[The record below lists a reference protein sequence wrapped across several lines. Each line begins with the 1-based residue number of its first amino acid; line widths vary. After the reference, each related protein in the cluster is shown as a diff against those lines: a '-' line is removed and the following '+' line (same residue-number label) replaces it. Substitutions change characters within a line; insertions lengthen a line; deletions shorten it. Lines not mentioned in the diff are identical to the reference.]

1 MSEPVSAESQGRV
14 RRLRPE
20 VVAKISAGEMILRP
34 LSVAK
39 ELLENSLDA
48 GAGRIEIEIREAAD
62 RFISCAD
69 DGCGMTGE
77 EVRLAVE
84 RHATSKLREEEDLLA
99 VRTLGFRGEA
109 LPSIARVARLRIL
122 TSQDGAEGTEIR
134 LRGGHLESVKPSPR
148 GRGTTVEVEDLFFNS
163 PVRKRFLRSPAGEV
177 RLIQRLI
184 AAYAL
189 GRPDVAFRLIVDG
202 RESVHYRAGDSRS
215 RLEEIYGS
223 RFGEKVL
230 PLEGDHPRIRVRG
243 WIGIPE
249 IARTT
254 ASHQTF
260 LVNGRWV
267 AHPSLVHALRQGYG
281 DLIAAGRQP
290 FAVVLLD
297 LPSGGIDV
305 NVHPT
310 KREIRFLDE
319 SAVFAEL
326 VRVVR
331 ISVARLSP
339 GLAAESG
346 GWGASG
352 AYRQP
357 AGTDPGPTLE
367 LGIGSAPR
375 IHGVAER
382 SAIPGVPPSG
392 GDAREPG
399 QDSAPMV
406 ELWQLQQRY
415 IVAHTGQGILV
426 VDQHAA
432 HERILYERALRHLEG
447 EQATGQQLLFPV
459 VVELQ
464 PGESALLES
473 LAGDLARLGV
483 HVEPFGGDSVILRAA
498 PATWEGDPATMLRDL
513 LDDVSERTRR
523 SEERRGALAASFACR
538 SAIKSGRRLD
548 LVEMN
553 RLIDEL
559 FATGLPHG
567 DPHGRPTYIILS
579 VEDLDRRFGRSG

>member
-1 MSEPVSAESQGRV
+1 MTGPVPAEASGSV

-48 GAGRIEIEIREAAD
+48 GAERIEIEIREAAD
-62 RFISCAD
+62 RFLSCGD
-69 DGCGMTGE
+69 DGCGMSEGE
-77 EVRLAVE
+77 CRLAVE

-109 LPSIARVARLRIL
+109 LPSIARVARLRIV
-122 TSQDGAEGTEIR
+122 TSSDGRGGTELLI
-134 LRGGHLESVKPSPR
+134 RGGHLESVRPSPR
-148 GRGTTVEVEDLFFNS
+148 ARGTTVVVEDLFFNS

-177 RLIQRLI
+177 RLVQRLI

-189 GRPDVAFRLIVDG
+189 ARPGVDFRLVVDG
-202 RESVHYRAGDSRS
+202 RESLHYPPGDARA
-215 RLEEIYGS
+215 RLEQVQGA

-230 PLEGDHPRIRVRG
+230 PLEGDHPRIRVSG

-249 IARTT
+249 IARAT

-267 AHPSLVHALRQGYG
+267 AHPALSHALRQGYG
-281 DLIAAGRQP
+281 DLIAPGRQP
-290 FAVVLLD
+290 FAVILLD
-297 LPSGGIDV
+297 LAEGGADV

-331 ISVARLSP
+331 IAVARLVP
-339 GLAAESG
+339 GLAADARRWS
-346 GWGASG
+346 ASG
-352 AYRQP
+352 MVRDEGGP
-357 AGTDPGPTLE
+357 ARPDLTPG
-367 LGIGSAPR
+367 LGLRTEPHPERVTASD
-375 IHGVAER
+375 AE
-382 SAIPGVPPSG
+382 P
-392 GDAREPG
+392 
-399 QDSAPMV
+399 APMV

-415 IVAHTGQGILV
+415 IVAQTAQGILV

-432 HERILYERALRHLEG
+432 HERVLYERAARALEG
-447 EQATGQQLLFPV
+447 EQAIGQQLLFPV

-464 PGESALLES
+464 PGEADLLES
-473 LAGDLARLGV
+473 LSEDLGRLGV
-483 HVEPFGGDSVILRAA
+483 QVDPFGGDSVILRSV
-498 PATWEGDPATMLRDL
+498 PATWEGDPGAMLRDL
-513 LDDVSERTRR
+513 LDDIKERTRR

-538 SAIKSGRRLD
+538 SAIKSGRKLD
-548 LVEMN
+548 LIEMN

-559 FATGLPHG
+559 FATGMPHG
-567 DPHGRPTYIILS
+567 DPHGRPTYVVLS
-579 VEDLDRRFGRSG
+579 VDDLDQRFGRSG